1 MEEMSL
7 LGIIQ
12 KAKVIDKIGIVF
24 SFIIDNDGLNAK
36 RYFAIFKFALRGN
49 IELI

>member
-24 SFIIDNDGLNAK
+24 SFIIDNDGLNDK
-36 RYFAIFKFALRGN
+36 RYFSIFKFVLKGN
-49 IELI
+49 AESI